1 MQNNEKMGEK
11 EFSLSP
17 SPCYCMA
24 LQIAGGIGYFRKGR
38 SDRFYFFFV
47 GSVLTGL
54 VFMDR
59 GSETGPAS

>member
-1 MQNNEKMGEK
+1 
-11 EFSLSP
+11 
-17 SPCYCMA
+17 MA

-54 VFMDR
+54 VFMDG